1 MLWFLDT
8 LRLTMLKFHV
18 DHEFKTPQ
26 ERRLH
31 GAHLLGRDDL
41 PVYGEA
47 KWKNG
52 VIECKVVEH
61 VATALCLEV
70 EAGAMGRLMLQ
81 TCLLKQRD
89 EPYLLFLELARHR
102 IKLYIAKSEEWQLF
116 DPAVAGES
124 LKRWEH
130 ARTLFVRAMNEPEMV
145 KAETF
150 AKDSL
155 VAALDANEQLA
166 LLHADLLVKRRFG
179 YKPSTSTVF
188 GVRIDPRSDIQLCGD
203 SAKILD
209 VLLVP
214 TPWKLIE
221 PSMGKFHFDEMDRW
235 MAFASQSKKT
245 IVAGP
250 LLSFDSS
257 TLPSWMEP
265 YKNDF
270 SACVDRSYS
279 FMEHVVNRYRGIV
292 TMWNL
297 GSGLHANQHFQFKEE
312 QMMDLT
318 RRASVLARQSH
329 QGARTLIELT
339 EPFCDHVSSRPGALT
354 PWQYLERLSQDGVH
368 FDAVGIQMCF
378 GGVNDGSAMRDLMQ
392 VSATLDRFLTFD
404 CKVMVSA
411 FGVPSH
417 QNDTTAGW
425 WRTPWNEQVQSEW
438 ARRFVTIALSKPFVE
453 TVIWERLIDHG
464 GDATGL
470 LFENGKAKSVFAK
483 LLTIRKI
490 LRKPL
495 LLTKPKIQNSKN
507 DVNDETRTGAPVV
520 E

>member
-1 MLWFLDT
+1 MLQFQV
-8 LRLTMLKFHV
+8 H
-18 DHEFKTPQ
+18 HEFKSAD
-26 ERRLH
+26 ERRIH

-41 PVYGEA
+41 PLAGEVRRE
-47 KWKNG
+47 KNM
-52 VIECKVVEH
+52 VKCVLTEQ
-61 VATALCLEV
+61 AASALCLEV
-70 EAGAMGRLMLQ
+70 DAGVMGRLMLQ

-89 EPYLLFLELARHR
+89 EPYLLYLELARHR
-102 IKLYIAKSEEWQLF
+102 IKQYIAKSEEWQLF
-116 DPAVAGES
+116 DPAIAGDS

-130 ARTLFVRAMNEPEMV
+130 ARTLFVRSMNETDSD

-166 LLHADLLVKRRFG
+166 LLHAELLVKRRFG
-179 YKPSTSTVF
+179 HKASTSTVI
-188 GVRIDPRSDIQLCGD
+188 GVRVDPRSDIQICSD
-203 SAKILD
+203 SAQVLD

-221 PSMGKFHFDEMDRW
+221 PSKGKFHFDEMDRW
-235 MAFASQSKKT
+235 MAFAS
-245 IVAGP
+245 
-250 LLSFDSS
+250 
-257 TLPSWMEP
+257 
-265 YKNDF
+265 NF
-270 SACVDRSYS
+270 SACVDRAYT
-279 FMEHVVNRYRGIV
+279 FMEQVVNRYRSVV

-297 GSGLHANQHFQFKEE
+297 GSGLHANQHFQFTDE
-312 QMMDLT
+312 QMIDLT
-318 RRASVLARQSH
+318 RRASVLARQSRP
-329 QGARTLIELT
+329 GARTLIELT
-339 EPFCDHVSSRPGALT
+339 EPFCEHVASRPGALT
-354 PWQYLERLSQDGVH
+354 PWQYLERLSQEGVH

-378 GGVNDGSAMRDLMQ
+378 GGSNAGSAMRDLMQ
-392 VSATLDRFLTFD
+392 ISSTLDRFLTFD

-495 LLTKPKIQNSKN
+495 LLTKPKIPTSKN